1 MHANTVRIAINFKSV
16 GIWRGYTGN
25 ISPELLSIANVID
38 SIKYEK
44 NTYADY
50 CWVATILG
58 KFQFISYSEL
68 IVNAY
73 FIKFYLGCGQIIYQN
88 KKKQL

>member
-44 NTYADY
+44 NTYADNNIRT
-50 CWVATILG
+50 VSIHFL
-58 KFQFISYSEL
+58 FRIDH
-68 IVNAY
+68 
-73 FIKFYLGCGQIIYQN
+73 
-88 KKKQL
+88 

>member
-44 NTYADY
+44 KYVCGY
-50 CWVATILG
+50 
-58 KFQFISYSEL
+58 L
-68 IVNAY
+68 IVT
-73 FIKFYLGCGQIIYQN
+73 
-88 KKKQL
+88 

>member
-44 NTYADY
+44 
-50 CWVATILG
+50 IR
-58 KFQFISYSEL
+58 ISNNIRTVSIHFL
-68 IVNAY
+68 FRIDH
-73 FIKFYLGCGQIIYQN
+73 
-88 KKKQL
+88 

>member
-44 NTYADY
+44 MRI
-50 CWVATILG
+50 VATILG

-68 IVNAY
+68 IINAY
-73 FIKFYLGCGQIIYQN
+73 LIKFYLGCGQIIYQN